1 MDISRLLTQKESETL
16 EFKESLRMKEEIGG
30 AVSAFANASGGTIL
44 IGVTDAGAV
53 KGLDVGKKTTTDL
66 AEYIKK
72 NTDPNIFPEIKVHDI
87 DGREIISVAVKESHD
102 KPVFYRGRA
111 YKRVGDTSPKIN
123 SSEIRKLAKESGPK
137 AYWDRQICEKA
148 VMDDIDEEKLAWF
161 LKKAKAERKMSID
174 EQTPAKEALEKLG
187 LIHNNKLT
195 NAAVLLF
202 GKEPQRQ
209 FLQAEV
215 RCAKFKGIEAV
226 KPFLDMRVL
235 RGNIYGQIDAGERFI
250 LDNIKKQAWVEPG
263 KIERQ
268 EKWEYPPDAIRE
280 AITNAVCHRDYA
292 PSSNIHISIFDDRIE
307 VWNPGKVPE
316 PLTLDDLKIP
326 HKSVPVNPLLA
337 EMLFLVKYIER
348 WGSGTV
354 DLVKW
359 CLQHGLPEPV
369 FKEHQGGFLVI
380 LRKYRIS
387 DEVIETLNE
396 RQKKAVEHM
405 LKYGKITSKDYQMQC
420 PDVSRETLRKD
431 MNELIEKEIILM
443 IGAKRGIYYKL
454 A

>member
-1 MDISRLLTQKESETL
+1 AC
-16 EFKESLRMKEEIGG
+16 GG
-30 AVSAFANASGGTIL
+30 VIL
-44 IGVTDAGAV
+44 IGVTDGGTV
-53 KGLDVGKKTTTDL
+53 KGLDLGKKTTVDL

-72 NTDPNIFPEIKVHDI
+72 NTDPGIFPEIEVHDVR
-87 DGREIISVAVKESHD
+87 GMKIISVSVKESHD
-102 KPVFYRGRA
+102 KPVFFRGRA
-111 YKRVGDTSPKIN
+111 YKRVGDTSQKIN
-123 SSEIRKLAKESGPK
+123 SSEIRALAKVSVPK
-137 AYWDRQICEKA
+137 VYWDGQVCEGA
-148 VMDDIDEEKLAWF
+148 ALSDIDNEKLTWF
-161 LKKAKAERKMSID
+161 LKKAKSERKMDIN
-174 EQTPAKEALEKLG
+174 EQTSAKEALEKLG
-187 LIHNNKLT
+187 LFHNNKLT

-202 GKEPQRQ
+202 GKDAQRH

-235 RGNIYGQIDAGERFI
+235 RGNIYRQIDAGERFI

-280 AITNAVCHRDYA
+280 AITNAICHRDYA
-292 PSSNIHISIFDDRIE
+292 MSSNAYISIFDDRIE
-307 VWNPGKVPE
+307 IWNPGRVPE
-316 PLTLDDLKIP
+316 PLTLEDLKIP

-337 EMLFLVKYIER
+337 EMLYLVKYIER

-359 CLQHGLPEPV
+359 CLQQGLPEPM

-387 DEVIETLNE
+387 DEVIKTLNE
-396 RQKKAVEHM
+396 RQKKSVGYLMKH
-405 LKYGKITSKDYQMQC
+405 GKITSRDYQKLC

-431 MNELIEKEIILM
+431 MNELIEKEIIFLK
-443 IGAKRGIYYKL
+443 GAKRGIYYEL